1 MAYTNTHRDTAE
13 NAVSGGN
20 TLPPLAS
27 DVTPAPHFAPAVS
40 IFRYIAFVPS
50 VTMLFSRPHL
60 PCAVPAVAL
69 NGTRPRCTQA
79 FRTSAMACRA
89 HMLIVWLLATGFGPP
104 GSQILRALLWRGR
117 RPPRIPSPCALP
129 TRSAREIS

>member
-89 HMLIVWLLATGFGPP
+89 HMLIVWLVTTWFGLTL
-104 GSQILRALLWRGR
+104 SRVVRSLLWRLQTVRGFSFLYW
-117 RPPRIPSPCALP
+117 SPTCMA
-129 TRSAREIS
+129 

>member
-27 DVTPAPHFAPAVS
+27 DATPAPHFAPAVS

-69 NGTRPRCTQA
+69 NETRHRCPQA

-89 HMLIVWLLATGFGPP
+89 HMLIEWLGTQAFGLTC
-104 GSQILRALLWRGR
+104 SQVV
-117 RPPRIPSPCALP
+117 PSL
-129 TRSAREIS
+129 